1 MAKKQNGRVSPPE
14 PRRTYVSQADVPI
27 FSLEDSLRV
36 ARALVD
42 NYNGQPATPLQVASA
57 LDMTPT
63 SGSFRNLCGSSIA
76 YGLTGGGYNAQQI
89 VLEPIGRKI
98 LKPTAE
104 DEDVIARREAVLRP
118 RVLGE
123 FLRKYSGGSL
133 PRQDIALNV
142 LQDLGVPH
150 DRAEAVHQ
158 LILESAQGVGF
169 IREIKGKSFVDLS
182 GVAVSARGEER
193 STEDDDQQE
202 SRIERQPSAHA
213 SGPTNSHS
221 PPAPASA
228 RQDARRVFVTHGKNK
243 SFIDPIKRLLG
254 FGEMTP
260 VVSVER
266 QSVSKPVSDKVLDDL
281 RSCGAAIIHV
291 DEELRLVDKEAHE
304 HVVINPNVLIEIG
317 AAMALFGRRFILLV
331 KKGLTLPSNLQGL
344 YEVRYDGD
352 TLDGDATIRL
362 LEAINDIKNNP
373 LPNRDGGKPI
383 DHGTEPS

>member
-1 MAKKQNGRVSPPE
+1 MAKKQNVRPRPE
-14 PRRTYVSQADVPI
+14 EAKRTYVSQADVPI

-42 NYNGQPATPLQVASA
+42 NYNCQPATPLQVASA

-63 SGSFRNLCGSSIA
+63 SGGFRNLCGSSIA
-76 YGLTGGGYNAQQI
+76 YGLTSGGYNAQQI
-89 VLEPIGRKI
+89 LLEPIGRKI
-98 LKPTAE
+98 LKPTTENE
-104 DEDVIARREAVLRP
+104 DLNARREAVLRP

-142 LQDLGVPH
+142 LQDLGVPR
-150 DRAEAVHQ
+150 DRSDAVHQ
-158 LILESAQGVGF
+158 LIIESARSVGF

-182 GVAVSARGEER
+182 GVSVSINGDEQPIDDEGEKSENGH
-193 STEDDDQQE
+193 QE
-202 SRIERQPSAHA
+202 HADSRANVH
-213 SGPTNSHS
+213 
-221 PPAPASA
+221 PPLVTPVSSQAISN
-228 RQDARRVFVTHGKNK
+228 QDARRVFVTHGRNK
-243 SFIDPIKRLLG
+243 TFLDPIKRLLA

-266 QSVSKPVSDKVLDDL
+266 QSVSKPVPDKVMDDL
-281 RSCGAAIIHV
+281 RGCGAAIIHV
-291 DEELRLVDKEAHE
+291 DEELRLVDKDANE

-352 TLDGDATIRL
+352 SLDGDATIRL

-373 LPNRDGGKPI
+373 LPSRDGGKKT
-383 DHGTEPS
+383 D

>member
-1 MAKKQNGRVSPPE
+1 
-14 PRRTYVSQADVPI
+14 
-27 FSLEDSLRV
+27 
-36 ARALVD
+36 
-42 NYNGQPATPLQVASA
+42 
-57 LDMTPT
+57 MTPT

-76 YGLTGGGYNAQQI
+76 YGLTSGGYNAQQI
-89 VLEPIGRKI
+89 VLEPVGKRI
-98 LKPTAE
+98 LKPTAQ
-104 DEDVIARREAVLRP
+104 DEDMKARREAVLRP
-118 RVLGE
+118 RVLGQ

-142 LQDLGVPH
+142 LQDLGVPS
-150 DRAEAVHQ
+150 DRAVAVYQ
-158 LILESAQGVGF
+158 LIIESAQSVGF

-182 GVAVSARGEER
+182 GVVISANGDDKPND
-193 STEDDDQQE
+193 EDDRQDSGNGQQLPP
-202 SRIERQPSAHA
+202 QLDGVAKLQV
-213 SGPTNSHS
+213 
-221 PPAPASA
+221 PPAPSNPKQALSN
-228 RQDARRVFVTHGKNK
+228 QDARRVFVTHGKNK

-266 QSVSKPVSDKVLDDL
+266 QSVSKPVPDKVMDDL

-291 DEELRLVDKEAHE
+291 DEELRLVDKEANE

-331 KKGLTLPSNLQGL
+331 KKGLTLPTNLQGL

-352 TLDGDATIRL
+352 SLDGDATIRL

-373 LPNRDGGKPI
+373 LPGRDAGKSDDQI
-383 DHGTEPS
+383 NKLS